1 MKLTSR
7 CIALLQWGKSNEVY
21 FFKCKYLYI
30 YIYNMYKEAAVA
42 CTKQLNCTK
51 TMVVVVITT
60 DKNLMFS
67 LHSQLASDEYLIPG
81 YGNENPR
88 MLGSPYPRE

>member
-1 MKLTSR
+1 
-7 CIALLQWGKSNEVY
+7 
-21 FFKCKYLYI
+21 
-30 YIYNMYKEAAVA
+30 MYKEAAVA

-51 TMVVVVITT
+51 TMVVVVVIIT

-81 YGNENPR
+81 YGTRTPECLVARTLENS
-88 MLGSPYPRE
+88 G

>member
-1 MKLTSR
+1 MKL
-7 CIALLQWGKSNEVY
+7 IFLNVNI
-21 FFKCKYLYI
+21 YI
-30 YIYNMYKEAAVA
+30 YIYMYKEAAVA

-51 TMVVVVITT
+51 TMVVVVVIIT

-67 LHSQLASDEYLIPG
+67 LHFQLASDEYLIPG
-81 YGNENPR
+81 YGNEDPR

>member
-1 MKLTSR
+1 MKFIFLNVN
-7 CIALLQWGKSNEVY
+7 I
-21 FFKCKYLYI
+21 YI
-30 YIYNMYKEAAVA
+30 YIYI
-42 CTKQLNCTK
+42 CIRRQLLLNCTK
-51 TMVVVVITT
+51 TMVVVVVIIT

-81 YGNENPR
+81 YGNEDPR